1 MTKSEP
7 LNDEVVHIG
16 QQIRELRKQRGLT
29 LKLLA
34 EQTGLSIPYLSQI
47 ENGHVDLNI
56 TNLKTIGQALEVPL
70 ITFFVNGTPSNVS
83 MTRHSERRWYHLD
96 HHAREALLVRS
107 RSNLEIFSMR
117 LLPGTEPTHDNIH
130 PGEEFTF
137 VVKGSIRL
145 ILNNQQIHDLQE
157 GDLIYY
163 LSDIPHRWQNLSNT
177 EAEILVVNTPATY

>member
-7 LNDEVVHIG
+7 LNDEVVQIG

-70 ITFFVNGTPSNVS
+70 ITFFVNGTSSTVS
-83 MTRHSERRWYHLD
+83 VTRCAERRWYNLD
-96 HHAREALLVRS
+96 HHAHEALLVRS
-107 RSNLEIFSMR
+107 RSDLEIFSMR
-117 LLPGTEPTHDNIH
+117 LLPGAEPTPDNIH

-137 VVKGSIRL
+137 VVKGSIHL
-145 ILNNQQIHDLQE
+145 ILNNQQMFDLQE

-163 LSDIPHRWQNLSNT
+163 LSDIPHRWQNLTNA